1 MNGIINGMMN
11 GIGVIIE
18 ISQLTNQPSIEWDMN
33 HFPLILNTLPLYG
46 PEYVHINSGFTTRIN
61 GIIIEIICHN

>member
-33 HFPLILNTLPLYG
+33 HSP
-46 PEYVHINSGFTTRIN
+46 
-61 GIIIEIICHN
+61 

>member
-11 GIGVIIE
+11 GIGVIE

-33 HFPLILNTLPLYG
+33 HFPLILNTLPSYG
-46 PEYVHINSGFTTRIN
+46 PEYVHINSGFTTIIN